1 MNLRESERLE
11 FKSATSDSF
20 LKTVSA
26 FANYGT
32 GEIIFGISDKGN
44 IMGLANPIESC
55 LIIENNINDCI
66 KPVPQYNLDV
76 NSKNNTVLGYRLNF

>member
-1 MNLRESERLE
+1 MNLRESKRLE
-11 FKSATSDSF
+11 FKSAISDSF

-44 IMGLANPIESC
+44 ILGLANPIEY
-55 LIIENNINDCI
+55 
-66 KPVPQYNLDV
+66 V
-76 NSKNNTVLGYRLNF
+76 